1 MGRAIQRTQS
11 PGPNVTAQAA
21 TTMATTA
28 TTTTITTTVRIVVE
42 TCGSCSFEMQNLELQ
57 NFRALKSTVH
67 VFWNYSSIISQLAA
81 AVAVA
86 SAAAGR

>member
-11 PGPNVTAQAA
+11 PGPNVTAAA
-21 TTMATTA
+21 VTTMAITA
-28 TTTTITTTVRIVVE
+28 TATTTVRIVVE

-57 NFRALKSTVH
+57 NFWALKSTVH

-81 AVAVA
+81 VVAVA
-86 SAAAGR
+86 AAAWR